1 VLLPYLALA
10 AAQLVGLVLIPVG
23 LPGLWVQVGA
33 LALYGWLTGF
43 QTVGAASMIAVL
55 VLAGIGET
63 AEFVLGG
70 RYARRAGGG
79 RRAEWGAVLGGV
91 AGAVVGLP
99 LPILGSVVGAF
110 VGSFAGAALL
120 ELTRGRGTVPAL
132 KVGWGAFVGRIVATA
147 LKAAIG
153 VSIAAVA
160 LIAALR

>member
-63 AEFVLGG
+63 AEF
-70 RYARRAGGG
+70 
-79 RRAEWGAVLGGV
+79 VLGGV